1 MNHLL
6 KNPDAHR
13 RLARGANAG
22 MKIRGFS
29 RMYQAGAEFKAR
41 QLWLDFKDAV
51 GPALEAIAA
60 SVEASRK
67 AFKAWLKGFVRPE
80 PAMLPTMVQMEL
92 PWLFQLPLPLPLH
105 RAA

>member
-1 MNHLL
+1 MNHSL

-22 MKIRGFS
+22 VWFRGFS
-29 RMYQAGAEFKAR
+29 RKYQAGIEFKAR
-41 QLWLDFKDAV
+41 QAWLDFQDTV
-51 GPALEAIAA
+51 GTALEAIAA

-67 AFKAWLKGFVRPE
+67 AFKAWLKAFQMPE
-80 PAMLPTMVQMEL
+80 PMEL
-92 PWLFQLPLPLPLH
+92 PSLLQLPLPLFVTWFPLA

>member
-1 MNHLL
+1 MNHSL

-22 MKIRGFS
+22 VWFRGFS
-29 RMYQAGAEFKAR
+29 RKYQAGTEFKAR

-51 GPALEAIAA
+51 GTALEAISA

-67 AFKAWLKGFVRPE
+67 TFKKWLKSFRSAADKSEYAENPRQ
-80 PAMLPTMVQMEL
+80 LLIDLLTNSPTTT
-92 PWLFQLPLPLPLH
+92 
-105 RAA
+105 AG

>member
-1 MNHLL
+1 MNHSL

-22 MKIRGFS
+22 VFFRGLS
-29 RMYQAGAEFKAR
+29 RIYQSGAEFKAR

-51 GPALEAIAA
+51 GPALEAIAD
-60 SVEASRK
+60 SVDASRK

-80 PAMLPTMVQMEL
+80 PVEL
-92 PWLFQLPLPLPLH
+92 PSLLQLPLPLFVAWFPLSFA

>member
-1 MNHLL
+1 MNHSL

-22 MKIRGFS
+22 MFFRGLG
-29 RMYQAGAEFKAR
+29 RTYQGSAEFKAR

-67 AFKAWLKGFVRPE
+67 QFKAWMKTFIRPA
-80 PAMLPTMVQMEL
+80 PVEL
-92 PWLFQLPLPLPLH
+92 PSLLQLPLPLFVAWFPLSVAQ
-105 RAA
+105 AA

>member
-1 MNHLL
+1 MNHFL

-22 MKIRGFS
+22 VRVRGFS
-29 RMYQAGAEFKAR
+29 RLYQAGAEFKAR
-41 QLWLDFKDAV
+41 QMWLDFQDAV
-51 GPALEAIAA
+51 GTALQAIAT

-67 AFKAWLKGFVRPE
+67 RFKAWAKNFVRSGP
-80 PAMLPTMVQMEL
+80 VEL
-92 PWLFQLPLPLPLH
+92 PSLLQLVLPLFVAWFPLS